1 MSKNENKEIA
11 PVVQQSTAITIPDK
25 PRQGFEVSCQREDLL
40 VPRAKLF
47 NGLPKEFENYPDAK
61 PGQILNNI
69 TKEVLPALFVP
80 IMRHIE
86 WIRFNAGSPKLPD
99 GSPNP
104 AFDKAFEPSEVIWRS
119 TNPNDPR
126 VIAESG
132 WGANGEKP
140 LALKFLS
147 FLSYFPG
154 SSMPVMVSFYK
165 TSLNAGKSI
174 NSVLE
179 YGSGAM
185 YAHSFRLSTK
195 ITKTGEHSHYVFQAT
210 YAGKSTPEDY
220 AAAEKIYNS
229 FKDTNLQAKT
239 EFVD

>member
-1 MSKNENKEIA
+1 MSKNEIKTTTKTELSVAYTN
-11 PVVQQSTAITIPDK
+11 Q
-25 PRQGFEVSCQREDLL
+25 PREGFEVSCQREDLI

-47 NGLPKEFENYPDAK
+47 NGLPKEFEDYPDAK

-69 TKEVLPALFVP
+69 TKEVLPPVFIP

-86 WIRFNAGSPKLPD
+86 WIRFNAGSSKLPD

-104 AFDKAFEPSEVIWRS
+104 AFDKAYEPSEVIWRS
-119 TNPNDPR
+119 TDPNDPR
-126 VIAESG
+126 VIKEAA
-132 WGANGEKP
+132 WGPNGEKP

-165 TSLNAGKSI
+165 TSLNAGKTI

-179 YGSGAM
+179 YSQGAM
-185 YAHSFRLSTK
+185 FAHSFKLTSK
-195 ITKTGEHSHYVFQAT
+195 IVKTGEHSHYALQT
-210 YAGKSTPEDY
+210 SYAGKASSEDY
-220 AAAEKIYNS
+220 SAAEKLYQS
-229 FKDTNLQAKT
+229 FKNANVQAKT
-239 EFVD
+239 EFSE